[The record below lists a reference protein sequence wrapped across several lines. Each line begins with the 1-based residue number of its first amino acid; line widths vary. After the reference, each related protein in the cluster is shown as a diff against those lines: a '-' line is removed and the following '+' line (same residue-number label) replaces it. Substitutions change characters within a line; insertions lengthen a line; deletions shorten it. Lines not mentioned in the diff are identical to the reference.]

1 MTVLFDG
8 EIHVHYRFINLTIA
22 GEMPDVSRASGGQRN
37 GLCGAGV
44 PDALAMIT
52 GLHTGSVPFTMTW
65 HETEPP
71 VSDEWEEVVEVP
83 FAPSS
88 TDLTL
93 SAFDHF
99 YGVRLPATGSLRAR
113 YCARGL
119 DEAADADTRM
129 DEPPIDHYL
138 LELWPAPPAPDAVL
152 RQTSRY
158 AAYWHDHARKTPP
171 PPTAEERAA
180 ARAAEEQRLAAVR
193 AEQKAAAERRE
204 WGGRAP
210 TPRLRELTGN
220 ARNMARSHRDLL
232 DELAAQPPSA
242 QREIATWLARQ
253 AFEIADLTGDPAAA
267 AALTALESGDPLPPP
282 FDTPEAAYD
291 HIHPR
296 ATRNFVGYVSFGKPT
311 GPRPPIHR
319 PSFAVPALFGAAE
332 SDPLQAIVEAF
343 HHTEATF
350 DDRKAELVPALRSRW
365 LT

>member
-71 VSDEWEEVVEVP
+71 VSDEWEEV
-83 FAPSS
+83 
-88 TDLTL
+88 
-93 SAFDHF
+93 
-99 YGVRLPATGSLRAR
+99 
-113 YCARGL
+113 
-119 DEAADADTRM
+119 
-129 DEPPIDHYL
+129 
-138 LELWPAPPAPDAVL
+138 
-152 RQTSRY
+152 
-158 AAYWHDHARKTPP
+158 
-171 PPTAEERAA
+171 
-180 ARAAEEQRLAAVR
+180 EQRLAAVR